1 MSHKRRVVVTGYG
14 GICSLG
20 MNSGDIWD
28 AILKYR
34 SGYAIE
40 DHPDP
45 SVTARF
51 FGFIKPELDTSRVP
65 KRILKV
71 LPRFARLGMIAA
83 DEAMQMAFAKVS
95 IDEVYSPFDR
105 GVIFGTGWGGLDE
118 TIDHHDEY
126 RDEGLTNAFSNI
138 YAMYSVASAAMSMHW
153 NMRGYQ
159 NTPVAACATGSMAI
173 GDAAEIIRQ
182 GRAKMML
189 AGGGESIRGAF
200 NRWSVDV
207 LGALSK
213 EQEDL
218 EKACCPFSKD
228 RSGFVMSEGAAVLCL
243 EDYEVA
249 AARGA
254 KIFGEI
260 VGYGSYSDAFDWTSP
275 ATDCL
280 GRQRSI
286 HAALDDAAISAS
298 DIDYVNAHGTS
309 TQLNDLNETEC
320 LKLALGNAVRGIPIS
335 STKSYTGHLIAGA
348 GALESIFCLKA
359 MADGT
364 VPATFHLNNPDPL
377 CDLDY
382 VPNTH
387 RFGHAIDT
395 VLNINY
401 GFGGANTAL
410 VFRKLA

>member
-1 MSHKRRVVVTGYG
+1 MPHKHRVVITGYG
-14 GICSLG
+14 GICPLG
-20 MNSGDIWD
+20 ANSADIWGG
-28 AILKYR
+28 ILKYQV
-34 SGYAIE
+34 GYGVE

-45 SVTARF
+45 AVTARF
-51 FGFIKPELDTSRVP
+51 FGFIKRELDTKRIP
-65 KRILKV
+65 KRLLKA
-71 LPRFARLGMIAA
+71 LPRFAKLGLIAA
-83 DEAMQMAFAKVS
+83 DEAMQMAFANGS

-105 GVIFGTGWGGLDE
+105 GVVFGTGWGGLDD
-118 TIDHHDEY
+118 TIFHNDEY
-126 RDEGLTNAFSNI
+126 RDEGLTNSFSNI
-138 YAMYSVASAAMSMHW
+138 LAMYSVASAAMSMHW

-173 GDAAEIIRQ
+173 GDAAELIRR

-189 AGGGESIRGAF
+189 AGGGESIRGSF
-200 NRWSVDV
+200 NRWTVDI

-213 EQEDL
+213 EREDV

-243 EDYEVA
+243 EDYESA

-254 KIFGEI
+254 KILGEI

-275 ATDCL
+275 ASDCL

-286 HAALDDAAISAS
+286 QAAIEEAAISVS

-309 TQLNDLNETEC
+309 TQLNDANETEC
-320 LKLALGNAVRGIPIS
+320 LKLALGNAVTRIPIS

-348 GALESIFCLKA
+348 GAIESIFCLKA
-359 MADGT
+359 IAEGT
-364 VPATFHLNNPDPL
+364 VPATIHLNNPDPL

-387 RFGHAIDT
+387 RFDQKIDT

-401 GFGGANTAL
+401 GFGGTNTAL
-410 VFRKLA
+410 VFQKVS